1 MCSDSIHN
9 LSLFMTDFFSRLEK
23 GRSSRARNPRS
34 PPRGRGE
41 KERHG
46 AHLRFF
52 SPRRQDTTVA
62 VLAAPH
68 GQRSRASARGVLPCA
83 GWLHMTFTPP
93 GRPVDGN
100 AAMSCSSDVTTCF
113 FTNWANSVLF
123 LARRLV
129 PSTQRGA
136 PAHEMHADTYTT
148 QRGSHHVP
156 SRYQR

>member
-1 MCSDSIHN
+1 MGSDSIHN
-9 LSLFMTDFFSRLEK
+9 LSLFMTDFFSRFEK
-23 GRSSRARNPRS
+23 GRCGWARIPRFQL
-34 PPRGRGE
+34 RGRGE
-41 KERHG
+41 KGRHA
-46 AHLRFF
+46 AHLRI
-52 SPRRQDTTVA
+52 SRLGGRGRCRRAGCEPQP
-62 VLAAPH
+62 VLP
-68 GQRSRASARGVLPCA
+68 GLRQWRLPCA

-100 AAMSCSSDVTTCF
+100 AATSCSSDVTTCF

>member
-1 MCSDSIHN
+1 MAPKTALGAADAAPAQV
-9 LSLFMTDFFSRLEK
+9 LVV
-23 GRSSRARNPRS
+23 
-34 PPRGRGE
+34 GE
-41 KERHG
+41 ALIDVVH
-46 AHLRFF
+46 
-52 SPRRQDTTVA
+52 RQDGTVDEHPGGSPA
-62 VLAAPH
+62 NVAITL
-68 GQRSRASARGVLPCA
+68 GRL
-83 GWLHMTFTPP
+83 

-100 AAMSCSSDVTTCF
+100 AAMSCSSDVTACF

>member
-1 MCSDSIHN
+1 MGSDSIHN
-9 LSLFMTDFFSRLEK
+9 LSLFMTDFFSRSEK
-23 GRSSRARNPRS
+23 GRCGWARIPRFQL
-34 PPRGRGE
+34 RGRGE
-41 KERHG
+41 KGRHA
-46 AHLRFF
+46 AHLRI
-52 SPRRQDTTVA
+52 SR
-62 VLAAPH
+62 L
-68 GQRSRASARGVLPCA
+68 GGRSRHRRAGREPQPVLPGLRQWRLPCA